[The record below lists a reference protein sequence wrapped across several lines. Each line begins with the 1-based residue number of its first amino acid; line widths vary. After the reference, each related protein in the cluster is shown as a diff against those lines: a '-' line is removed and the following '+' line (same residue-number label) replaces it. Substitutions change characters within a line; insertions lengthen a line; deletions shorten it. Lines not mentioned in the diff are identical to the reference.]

1 MRSEDLPD
9 AGPGPPGE
17 GTGRLR
23 EGEVLPAVRREV
35 SFRTEDGLVLVGE
48 LAQPVDTTPV
58 AALLCLHP
66 LPTHGGFMDSHL
78 LRKASYRLPHQAGIA
93 VLRFNTR
100 GTTSPR
106 GTSEGAFDDAKG
118 ERHDVAAAID
128 LLQREGLTRLWLL
141 GWSFGTDLAL
151 RYGCVPD
158 VEGAILLSPT
168 LRWSGPDDLRRWA
181 SSEKPLTVLVPE
193 FDDFLPPD
201 KATAAFRAVPHS
213 DVVVV
218 EGAKH
223 LMFGRTETVLAEV
236 VGRVLPAT
244 RGPGSDQGRTT
255 SGW

>member
-1 MRSEDLPD
+1 M
-9 AGPGPPGE
+9 
-17 GTGRLR
+17 
-23 EGEVLPAVRREV
+23 

-58 AALLCLHP
+58 AALLCLQP

-78 LRKASYRLPHQAGIA
+78 LRKASNRLPHQAGIA
-93 VLRFNTR
+93 VLRFDTR

-106 GTSEGAFDDAKG
+106 GTSEGTFDDVKG

-128 LLQREGLTRLWLL
+128 LLQREALTRLWLL
-141 GWSFGTDLAL
+141 GWSFGTDLAPP
-151 RYGCVPD
+151 YGCVPE

-168 LRWSGPDDLRRWA
+168 LRWSATDDLPLGVA
-181 SSEKPLTVLVPE
+181 SEKPLTVLVPE
-193 FDDFLPPD
+193 FDNSLSPD
-201 KATAAFRAVPHS
+201 RATAAFRAVPHA

-218 EGAKH
+218 QGAKH
-223 LMFGRTETVLAEV
+223 LMFGRTETVLAKV

-244 RGPGSDQGRTT
+244 RGPGSNERMTM